1 MLGMGVVV
9 YMYITY
15 EIIYFFLDICA
26 VIKFLLMILV
36 ESIAIVFICWSIV
49 QLV

>member
-15 EIIYFFLDICA
+15 EIIFFLDISA